1 MISAVA
7 MAVGL
12 ATMLLVYTFAVDRG
26 ASEREVARSASIA
39 VSVNSEVRPV
49 NESPNWRQLSKDL
62 GVLLREDPHLGTRGT
77 LFVRIDG
84 VWKPVAIDG
93 TDDLAGMIPA
103 Q

>member
-1 MISAVA
+1 MIAASA

-12 ATMLLVYTFAVDRG
+12 ATVLLVYTFAVDRG
-26 ASEREVARSASIA
+26 ATEREVALSASIA
-39 VSVNSEVRPV
+39 ASMNSEVPPV
-49 NESPNWRQLSKDL
+49 TESPNWRQLSKDL
-62 GVLLREDPHLGTRGT
+62 GVLLRQDSKLGTRGT

-93 TDDLAGMIPA
+93 SDDLAGMIPA